1 MSWPCP
7 LVSLWRPSF
16 TNRLRDVSLPSHL
29 SIILFSLALSLSF
42 SFSRQSAT
50 KVLLTMRSFAVLH
63 CVLRRLLIV
72 GTLCLRILRLQLDG
86 ILYAGPLHFAIIGLL
101 ASRFCRVAL
110 LPVTGCFVVGL
121 MLSIHCLCGRALR
134 LFSFFSAGCASGI
147 SRSILQP
154 VHFCVFVFVC
164 TAFRTWPIFVQLVPL
179 VADMFA

>member
-7 LVSLWRPSF
+7 LLSLWRPSF

-29 SIILFSLALSLSF
+29 SIFLFSLALSLSF

-50 KVLLTMRSFAVLH
+50 KVLLTMWSFAVLH

-86 ILYAGPLHFAIIGLL
+86 ILYAGPRHFAIVGLL

-121 MLSIHCLCGRALR
+121 MLSIHCLRGRALR
-134 LFSFFSAGCASGI
+134 LFSFFLRDVLLEFPGPYCSLSTSAFLSSCVQ
-147 SRSILQP
+147 RSARSPSSCNSVL
-154 VHFCVFVFVC
+154 
-164 TAFRTWPIFVQLVPL
+164 
-179 VADMFA
+179 